1 MRKFTLLAFLFISF
15 SMFAQKGFV
24 NPAAKY
30 AEMLGYD
37 FQISKVRGAGEEGL
51 VKLPD
56 GTTVNAW
63 DFFKGKVAQDYSYGA
78 RYGYETET
86 ETVTENGYTT
96 ERAVCIRVVRG
107 NQERIPLLDLM
118 EMNGDPLITKENRTL
133 SETHND
139 AKVDPNFTVSRSLP
153 ASFDWRNKD
162 GHAYIGTPRN
172 QGTCGACYS
181 FGAAAAAEGA
191 YNLTTGSVDGN
202 TADFSEAYIAWC
214 LSKMSAYSSH
224 FSGCNGADY
233 DYMELQA
240 LVDVGIVDDQYF
252 PYTITATQNCP
263 AAATNAP
270 KTKFASWNRV
280 PCSDVA
286 AIKTAIMTYG
296 VVDAAVYVST
306 AFQNYSGGVYSDA
319 STSCSANPCY
329 NTTTNHAIS
338 LVGWGNDPVKGDY
351 WILRNSWGSTWGEGG
366 YMRLAATSARIAC
379 SVCYMTYAST
389 DTQAP
394 TAPANLTS
402 SNITNNSVLLSWS
415 ASTDNVGVTGYDVYR
430 NGSLLTTTSNN
441 SFNVTG
447 LSVATAYSFYVKAKD
462 AAGNVSS
469 ASSTINVTT
478 TGTVDTQAPT
488 APTNLSSSNVTA
500 TSVSLSWTASTD
512 NVGVTGY
519 DIYRNGSK
527 LTSVTATSYNVTGL
541 AASTAYSFY
550 VKAKDAAG
558 NISVASSTINVT
570 TDVIVASY
578 CESKGNDYSY
588 EWISS
593 VKIGSFVN
601 TSAGNGYSDFTNK
614 VINLTK
620 GEAVN
625 VELIPAFKSTAY
637 NEYWK
642 IWVDLN
648 GDKDFDDAGELV
660 FDAGSLSKT
669 TVTGSLTIPTG
680 ATATTTRMRVSMKYN
695 AAQTVC
701 EAFGYGEVED
711 YTVNLSTAIVDTQAP
726 TVPAGLVATNVTTS
740 SATISWNGSTDNV
753 AVTGYDVYKDGSL
766 LGTTATTSYNVT
778 GLVKTTTYAFT
789 VKAKDAAGNISAASN
804 ALNVTTLTPQLDYC
818 ASNGK
823 NSSYEWIDLVQLA
836 EINNATGDDSG
847 YKDYTAQTATIAIGS
862 TERVTVSCGFKSSTY
877 TEFWNVWID
886 YNQDGVFADSEKV
899 MTGSSS
905 SSANLYNDFNVP
917 TDAAL
922 GNTRMRV
929 SMKYN
934 ADGTSCESFSYGE
947 VEDYTVNIV
956 ATKNTG
962 AGNNYSNDAIALG
975 FEAPSKI
982 ASVYPNPTN
991 GLVSITLNGDVTA
1004 PIRVYSQVGQ
1014 LVKTIMP
1021 NNRTIN
1027 IDLTE
1032 YSNGVYTI
1040 KIPTEK
1046 GSEAYKVV
1054 KL

>member
-1 MRKFTLLAFLFISF
+1 MRKCTLLAFLFISF

-214 LSKMSAYSSH
+214 LSKMPAYSSH

-252 PYTITATQNCP
+252 PYTTTATQNCP

-366 YMRLAATSARIAC
+366 YMRLAVTSARIAC

-415 ASTDNVGVTGYDVYR
+415 
-430 NGSLLTTTSNN
+430 
-441 SFNVTG
+441 
-447 LSVATAYSFYVKAKD
+447 
-462 AAGNVSS
+462 
-469 ASSTINVTT
+469 
-478 TGTVDTQAPT
+478 
-488 APTNLSSSNVTA
+488 
-500 TSVSLSWTASTD
+500 ASTD

-570 TDVIVASY
+570 TDISVPDY

-637 NEYWK
+637 SEYWK

-669 TVTGSLTIPTG
+669 TVTGSITIPTG

-726 TVPAGLVATNVTTS
+726 TVPAGLVATNVTIS

-836 EINNATGDDSG
+836 EINNATGDDGG
-847 YKDYTAQTATIAIGS
+847 YKDYTAQIATIAIGS

-934 ADGTSCESFSYGE
+934 ANGTSCESFSYGE

-956 ATKNTG
+956 ATKNAG

>member
-1 MRKFTLLAFLFISF
+1 
-15 SMFAQKGFV
+15 MFAQKGFV

-107 NQERIPLLDLM
+107 NQERIPLLELM

-214 LSKMSAYSSH
+214 LSKMPAYSSH

-366 YMRLAATSARIAC
+366 YMRLAVTSARIAC

-415 ASTDNVGVTGYDVYR
+415 
-430 NGSLLTTTSNN
+430 
-441 SFNVTG
+441 
-447 LSVATAYSFYVKAKD
+447 
-462 AAGNVSS
+462 
-469 ASSTINVTT
+469 
-478 TGTVDTQAPT
+478 
-488 APTNLSSSNVTA
+488 
-500 TSVSLSWTASTD
+500 ASTD

-570 TDVIVASY
+570 TDIFVPDY

-637 NEYWK
+637 SEYWK

-669 TVTGSLTIPTG
+669 TVTGSITIPTG

-726 TVPAGLVATNVTTS
+726 TVPAGLVATNVTIS

-836 EINNATGDDSG
+836 EINNATGDDGG
-847 YKDYTAQTATIAIGS
+847 YKDYTAQIATIAIGS

-934 ADGTSCESFSYGE
+934 ANGTSCESFSYGE

-956 ATKNTG
+956 ATKNAG

>member
-1 MRKFTLLAFLFISF
+1 MRKCTLLAFLFISF

-214 LSKMSAYSSH
+214 LSKMPAYSSH

-366 YMRLAATSARIAC
+366 YMRLAVTSARIAC

-415 ASTDNVGVTGYDVYR
+415 
-430 NGSLLTTTSNN
+430 
-441 SFNVTG
+441 
-447 LSVATAYSFYVKAKD
+447 
-462 AAGNVSS
+462 
-469 ASSTINVTT
+469 
-478 TGTVDTQAPT
+478 
-488 APTNLSSSNVTA
+488 
-500 TSVSLSWTASTD
+500 ASTD

-570 TDVIVASY
+570 TDIFVPDY

-637 NEYWK
+637 SEYWK

-669 TVTGSLTIPTG
+669 TVTGSITIPTG

-726 TVPAGLVATNVTTS
+726 TVPAGLVATNVTIS

-836 EINNATGDDSG
+836 EINNATGDDGG
-847 YKDYTAQTATIAIGS
+847 YKDYTAQIATIAIGS
-862 TERVTVSCGFKSSTY
+862 TERVTVSCGFKSSSY

-934 ADGTSCESFSYGE
+934 ANGTSCESFSYGE

-956 ATKNTG
+956 ATKNAG

>member
-1 MRKFTLLAFLFISF
+1 MRKCTLLAFLFISF

-214 LSKMSAYSSH
+214 LSKMPAYSSH

-252 PYTITATQNCP
+252 PYTTTATQNCP

-366 YMRLAATSARIAC
+366 YMRLAVTSARIAC

-415 ASTDNVGVTGYDVYR
+415 
-430 NGSLLTTTSNN
+430 
-441 SFNVTG
+441 
-447 LSVATAYSFYVKAKD
+447 
-462 AAGNVSS
+462 
-469 ASSTINVTT
+469 
-478 TGTVDTQAPT
+478 
-488 APTNLSSSNVTA
+488 
-500 TSVSLSWTASTD
+500 ASTD

-570 TDVIVASY
+570 TDIFVPDY

-637 NEYWK
+637 SEYWK

-669 TVTGSLTIPTG
+669 TVTGSITIPTG

-726 TVPAGLVATNVTTS
+726 TVPAGLVATNVTIS

-836 EINNATGDDSG
+836 EINNATGDDGG
-847 YKDYTAQTATIAIGS
+847 YKDYTAQIATIAIGS

-934 ADGTSCESFSYGE
+934 ANGTSCELFSYGE

-956 ATKNTG
+956 ATKNAG